1 MQIGIDIAA
10 KPAKRAKRKKHGFV
24 TVAPYEKAGLTYYSV
39 ECRRK
44 EVSKEDQRRSFS
56 KKKDAEQWAA
66 TLNKVI
72 AFGKAVE
79 HDDERTLELK
89 QLSKEIDRNNILE
102 LYHPNWLG
110 RKVTLPEVMKAG
122 MMSLHTIINI
132 NQKRRVA
139 GLRAYTDSQAM
150 KSFEAFEFKEAEKSK
165 APKITEFIKKMLAH
179 KLSRTGGKGNKT
191 LKPKTI
197 NEWKRMLPKIDSWIG
212 HYSSKEDTKLLRET
226 VINSINSGVNEH
238 GRHRGEFWGETTK
251 NRYASKANE
260 FGIWMVEEEYW
271 LKNPFVTLPSKF
283 PKAKTTQAT
292 TLSVAE
298 VEKLFA
304 VAATNGDYRMMIP
317 YMTFIFFSG
326 ARPEEIASDD
336 SDVRHE
342 WKDML
347 DWKHDS
353 PVTKGLLFFIP
364 AEHSK
369 MSKDRYADLTANGV
383 EWLEWFFL
391 EVLGCKEL
399 PNRGKVQYSRTYWEA
414 IREEALD
421 RDWPQDVA
429 RHTFSSVAHKHSVFK
444 KNGGDT
450 EYWCETLGH
459 TPNVFKQRYNAP
471 KLPKEIK
478 GFFEITPRKVLSD

>member
-1 MQIGIDIAA
+1 
-10 KPAKRAKRKKHGFV
+10 
-24 TVAPYEKAGLTYYSV
+24 
-39 ECRRK
+39 
-44 EVSKEDQRRSFS
+44 
-56 KKKDAEQWAA
+56 
-66 TLNKVI
+66 
-72 AFGKAVE
+72 
-79 HDDERTLELK
+79 
-89 QLSKEIDRNNILE
+89 
-102 LYHPNWLG
+102 
-110 RKVTLPEVMKAG
+110 
-122 MMSLHTIINI
+122 
-132 NQKRRVA
+132 
-139 GLRAYTDSQAM
+139 
-150 KSFEAFEFKEAEKSK
+150 KEAEKSK

-353 PVTKGLLFFIP
+353 PVTKGILFFIP

-383 EWLEWFFL
+383 EWLEWYFL

-399 PNRGKVQYSRTYWEA
+399 PNRGKVPYSRTYWEA

-429 RHTFSSVAHKHSVFK
+429 RHSFSSVAHKHSVFK

-450 EYWCETLGH
+450 EYWCEKLGH
-459 TPNVFKQRYNAP
+459 SPNVFKQRYNAP

-478 GFFEITPRKVLSD
+478 GFFEITPRKILSD